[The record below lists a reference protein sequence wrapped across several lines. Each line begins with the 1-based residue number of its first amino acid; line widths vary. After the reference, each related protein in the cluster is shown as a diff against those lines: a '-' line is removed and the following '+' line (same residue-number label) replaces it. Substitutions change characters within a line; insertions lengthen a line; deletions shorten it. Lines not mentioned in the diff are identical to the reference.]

1 MFRSSLFSG
10 DDSIAELLIRE
21 SAALLLTAIHE
32 SILLKKSLRSST
44 LGLLTTLAEALDTR
58 EDWDNLFLGE
68 LNLRGSD
75 TGESGNRPES
85 LLLMLLS
92 LLLLPELPRLQPTEY
107 FK

>member
-1 MFRSSLFSG
+1 M
-10 DDSIAELLIRE
+10 AELLIRE
-21 SAALLLTAIHE
+21 SAALLLTAIQE
-32 SILLKKSLRSST
+32 SILLRKSLRSST
-44 LGLLTTLAEALDTR
+44 LGLLTALAEALDTR